1 VAGKILFVLCTI
13 PLIFGW
19 LQPANSTTI
28 ANGDFANGLSDW
40 TISNPDGLPA
50 GIISVDI
57 DGSGPLNASNA
68 FFAQTGGGYESSG
81 VSILQSIGI
90 TDNGE
95 YTLSANI
102 AASYFPNDSR
112 YINNLS
118 GGVITAAWNGTIVDL
133 FDFGEISA
141 NSWEYATLS
150 ASFLASS
157 SGILDITFFRPFAS
171 DINSPIN
178 YVSNVSLAFDKGFV
192 APVPEPSTV
201 LLIGTGIIGI
211 TAFGRKILMKL
222 YPAN

>member
-1 VAGKILFVLCTI
+1 MGRFLLILLTI

-28 ANGDFANGLSDW
+28 SNGNFANGLADW

-50 GIISVDI
+50 GVMSVDL
-57 DGSGPLNASNA
+57 DGSGPLNTSDA
-68 FFAQTGGGYESSG
+68 FFVQTGIGDQSSDF
-81 VSILQSIGI
+81 SILQRIGI
-90 TDNGE
+90 TDNGA

-102 AASYFPNDSR
+102 AASYFPNDTK

-118 GGVITAAWNGTIVDL
+118 AGVITVTWDGTTINN
-133 FDFGEISA
+133 FDFGEIAA

-150 ASFLASS
+150 ASFTVAS

-178 YVSNVSLAFDKGFV
+178 YVSNVSLTFNDGVV

-211 TAFGRKILMKL
+211 AGFGRKMLSKRYL
-222 YPAN
+222 AN

>member
-1 VAGKILFVLCTI
+1 MVRKIFFVLFTI

-28 ANGDFANGLSDW
+28 LNGDFANGLSDW

-50 GIISVDI
+50 GIIGVDN

-68 FFAQTGGGYESSG
+68 FFAQTGGGYKSSG

-118 GGVITAAWNGTIVDL
+118 GGVITAAWNGTIIDL
-133 FDFGEISA
+133 FDFGEIAA
-141 NSWEYATLS
+141 NSWEYATLN

-178 YVSNVSLAFDKGFV
+178 YVSNVSLAFDKGVV
-192 APVPEPSTV
+192 APVPEPATA
-201 LLIGTGIIGI
+201 LLIGAGIVGI
-211 TAFGRKILMKL
+211 AGFGRKRLTKI
-222 YPAN
+222 YSTN